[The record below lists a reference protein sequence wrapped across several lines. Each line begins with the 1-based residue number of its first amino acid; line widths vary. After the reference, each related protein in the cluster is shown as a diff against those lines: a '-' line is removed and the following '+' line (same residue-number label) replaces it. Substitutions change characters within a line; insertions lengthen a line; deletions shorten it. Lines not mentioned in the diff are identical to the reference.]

1 MTPTRSTSA
10 GLPSTTNVAAVVIR
24 LACADTG
31 QADQVA
37 AAVAETRELS
47 YTDGSGTVTLP
58 VSDVTVEP

>member
-1 MTPTRSTSA
+1 MMP
-10 GLPSTTNVAAVVIR
+10 AVVIR